1 MDEGKTGRRVTAGDV
16 AAAAGVS
23 ESAVSRTFT
32 PGASASAKT
41 RERVLAAA
49 EALGYR
55 PNFIARGL
63 RARRTNLVGVLLADF
78 HNPWPQLAL
87 KALVAA
93 LQRRGLQ
100 ALLFDL
106 SGPDSA
112 AGLVPLVL
120 QYQVDGLIVGASD
133 VSPEIVATCQTTG
146 TPVVAFGRHGKRGL
160 GVSSVSAD
168 DAAAGGEVADLLA
181 ARGYQRFAYV
191 SGDGGSGVTWNS
203 RGQGFTR
210 RTAALGLAPVMRVAA
225 GETSYEAGLR
235 AAVRLC
241 GKGSRPDAV
250 FCQNDVLAM
259 GLIDGL
265 RGEFGLDVPGDMA
278 VVGFDDIPAA
288 SQRPYRLTTVR
299 QPTAAMM
306 EATADLLARHLSG
319 EAERIDALL
328 LPSLLVERDTVRGR

>member
-1 MDEGKTGRRVTAGDV
+1 M
-16 AAAAGVS
+16 
-23 ESAVSRTFT
+23 
-32 PGASASAKT
+32 
-41 RERVLAAA
+41 
-49 EALGYR
+49 
-55 PNFIARGL
+55 
-63 RARRTNLVGVLLADF
+63 
-78 HNPWPQLAL
+78 
-87 KALVAA
+87 
-93 LQRRGLQ
+93 
-100 ALLFDL
+100 
-106 SGPDSA
+106 
-112 AGLVPLVL
+112 
-120 QYQVDGLIVGASD
+120 
-133 VSPEIVATCQTTG
+133 
-146 TPVVAFGRHGKRGL
+146 
-160 GVSSVSAD
+160 
-168 DAAAGGEVADLLA
+168 
-181 ARGYQRFAYV
+181 
-191 SGDGGSGVTWNS
+191 
-203 RGQGFTR
+203 
-210 RTAALGLAPVMRVAA
+210 
-225 GETSYEAGLR
+225 R

>member
-1 MDEGKTGRRVTAGDV
+1 MENDLKVVAEEIRALIISTLSKTGGHLASNLGVVELSIALHYAFDTPRDKIVWDVGHQSYPHKILTGRREQFHTIRQPG
-16 AAAAGVS
+16 GIS
-23 ESAVSRTFT
+23 GYCKREES
-32 PGASASAKT
+32 P
-41 RERVLAAA
+41 
-49 EALGYR
+49 Y
-55 PNFIARGL
+55 
-63 RARRTNLVGVLLADF
+63 D
-78 HNPWPQLAL
+78 
-87 KALVAA
+87 
-93 LQRRGLQ
+93 
-100 ALLFDL
+100 
-106 SGPDSA
+106 
-112 AGLVPLVL
+112 
-120 QYQVDGLIVGASD
+120 
-133 VSPEIVATCQTTG
+133 
-146 TPVVAFGRHGKRGL
+146 AFGAGH
-160 GVSSVSAD
+160 SSTSI
-168 DAAAGGEVADLLA
+168 
-181 ARGYQRFAYV
+181 
-191 SGDGGSGVTWNS
+191 S
-203 RGQGFTR
+203 
-210 RTAALGLAPVMRVAA
+210 AALGLAAVMRVAA